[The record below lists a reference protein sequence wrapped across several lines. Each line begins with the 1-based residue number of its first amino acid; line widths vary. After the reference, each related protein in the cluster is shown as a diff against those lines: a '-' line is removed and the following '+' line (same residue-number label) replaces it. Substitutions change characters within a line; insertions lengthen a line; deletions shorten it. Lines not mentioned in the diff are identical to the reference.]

1 MSITTPGLWTSSR
14 FDRATIAAMEEAFE
28 RVCGTLHCGQALTL
42 VKAAAAMHIMTRATE
57 GERDPARLCAQALE
71 AIGFRQ
77 PTGRAEKPP
86 AVPAEHGAAA
96 VAPLAPSGEPVA

>member
-14 FDRATIAAMEEAFE
+14 FDRATVAAMEEAFE

-57 GERDPARLCAQALE
+57 GERDPASLCAQALE
-71 AIGFRQ
+71 AIGFR
-77 PTGRAEKPP
+77 PP
-86 AVPAEHGAAA
+86 AAPAEDHPAA
-96 VAPLAPSGEPVA
+96 VAAPKAPFEEPVA